1 MRSNPAIPS
10 FPLTLLVGLFVAGL
24 VISNIIAV
32 KLFAFGP
39 LTLPAAVIVAVI
51 VFPVTYIIGDVV
63 TEVYGYRVARRMIW
77 TGFAGNLLAVLAAA
91 AGGLLPPAPFWK
103 GQAAYQEI
111 LGFAPRLLL
120 ASFTAYLVGEFA
132 NAAVLAR
139 MKVRTRGRWMLPRFW
154 VSTVVGETL
163 DSAVFLTMAFLGV
176 VPPGALL
183 AMIPTHSGAKILY
196 EFLASPLSAALA
208 QALKR
213 WEGVD
218 VFDVEIS
225 LNPFRVD

>member
-1 MRSNPAIPS
+1 
-10 FPLTLLVGLFVAGL
+10 
-24 VISNIIAV
+24 
-32 KLFAFGP
+32 
-39 LTLPAAVIVAVI
+39 
-51 VFPVTYIIGDVV
+51 
-63 TEVYGYRVARRMIW
+63 
-77 TGFAGNLLAVLAAA
+77 
-91 AGGLLPPAPFWK
+91 
-103 GQAAYQEI
+103 
-111 LGFAPRLLL
+111 
-120 ASFTAYLVGEFA
+120 
-132 NAAVLAR
+132 
-139 MKVRTRGRWMLPRFW
+139 
-154 VSTVVGETL
+154 VVGETL

-218 VFDVEIS
+218 VFDVGLS

>member
-39 LTLPAAVIVAVI
+39 LALPAAVI

-111 LGFAPRLLL
+111 LSFAPRLLL

-132 NAAVLAR
+132 NAAILAR

-196 EFLASPLSAALA
+196 ELLASPLSAALA

-218 VFDVEIS
+218 VFDVDTS
-225 LNPFRVD
+225 LNPFLVME